1 MAEIHNR
8 QAAILEPRDYAE
20 WFAPAARPP
29 LHLLRIVPPEEMN
42 IQLLEAHNM
51 QLPLNSA

>member
-20 WFAPAARPP
+20 WFAPTARPP

-42 IQLLEAHNM
+42 IQLLEAHNK